1 MFPLWFPNPFFELA
15 CFTNRALQSFDLFI
29 PTSWT
34 NLMWLF
40 FKTNVSIKMQFFGK
54 NTDTEY
60 WYFSFFLVLILI
72 MFSVFFMVNT
82 DIDTSVFKI
91 CTEYWILVFLFCT
104 GHFSASKFE
113 VQTVHIETKD
123 NLYVFTKVRQV
134 HLLEYFVN
142 VTIWYKLW
150 II

>member
-91 CTEYWILVFLFCT
+91 CTEYWILVLLFCT
-104 GHFSASKFE
+104 GHFSDNKIKKTSSSKQTAFYCYGSWLRASIKINSE
-113 VQTVHIETKD
+113 
-123 NLYVFTKVRQV
+123 
-134 HLLEYFVN
+134 
-142 VTIWYKLW
+142 
-150 II
+150 

>member
-91 CTEYWILVFLFCT
+91 CTEYWILVLLFCT
-104 GHFSASKFE
+104 GHFSDYTSYK
-113 VQTVHIETKD
+113 IS
-123 NLYVFTKVRQV
+123 LYS
-134 HLLEYFVN
+134 HELDLSPCGHNHDEGCSDHH
-142 VTIWYKLW
+142 
-150 II
+150 

>member
-1 MFPLWFPNPFFELA
+1 MQIWNHKKGNQIISLFMDVSIMISNPFFELA
-15 CFTNRALQSFDLFI
+15 CFTNQALQSFDLFI

-40 FKTNVSIKMQFFGK
+40 FKTNVSIKMQFFVK

-91 CTEYWILVFLFCT
+91 CTEYWILVLLFCT
-104 GHFSASKFE
+104 GHFS
-113 VQTVHIETKD
+113 D
-123 NLYVFTKVRQV
+123 LN
-134 HLLEYFVN
+134 
-142 VTIWYKLW
+142 W
-150 II
+150 

>member
-91 CTEYWILVFLFCT
+91 CTEYWILVLLFCT
-104 GHFSASKFE
+104 GHFSGINTTFFYMYLPTIFNHKRSGIFW
-113 VQTVHIETKD
+113 
-123 NLYVFTKVRQV
+123 
-134 HLLEYFVN
+134 LLRMQGGGPGA
-142 VTIWYKLW
+142 
-150 II
+150 